1 MRNSRLYGVELDSI
15 SGRIAQQLYPKADI
29 TVAGFETTD
38 RRDFYD
44 LAVGNVPFGQ
54 YQVRDKAY
62 DTLNF
67 SIHNYVFAKALDQV
81 RPGGVVA
88 FVTSRYTMDAK
99 DSTVRRYLA
108 PDAPN
113 CWGPSVCHNDAFKK
127 NAGAEVVSDIIF
139 LQKRDRPLDI
149 VPEWTQTGQTE
160 DGFAINRYFLDHP
173 EMVLGRQEPESTA
186 HGMDYTV
193 NPIEGLELADQLHDA
208 VKYIRGTYQEA
219 ELPEL
224 GEGEA
229 IDTSIPADP
238 QCEKLLLHRCG
249 RRCVLP

>member
-1 MRNSRLYGVELDSI
+1 MGVGNFFGMLPEKMRNSRLYGVELDPV
-15 SGRIAQQLYPKADI
+15 SGHIAKQLYPKADI
-29 TVAGFETTD
+29 TVGGFETTD
-38 RRDFYD
+38 RRDFFD
-44 LAVGNVPFGQ
+44 LAIGNVPFGQ
-54 YQVRDKAY
+54 YQVNDKAY
-62 DTLNF
+62 NKLNF
-67 SIHNYVFAKALDQV
+67 SIHNYFFAKALDQV

-108 PDAPN
+108 QRAELLGAIRLP
-113 CWGPSVCHNDAFKK
+113 NDAFKK

-139 LQKRDRPLDI
+139 FQKRDHPLDI

-160 DGFAINRYFLDHP
+160 DGFTINRYFIDHP
-173 EMVLGRQEPESTA
+173 EMVLGRQEPVSTA

-193 NPIEGLELADQLHDA
+193 NPIEGLKLSDQLHDA
-208 VKYIRGTYQEA
+208 VKYIHGTYQEA

-229 IDTSIPADP
+229 IDTFIPA
-238 QCEKLLLHRCG
+238 
-249 RRCVLP
+249 